1 MCLWVLT
8 ACLGLLPGNPS
19 PAVVVPGQPS
29 PFVVPSPE
37 LITIVTT
44 SPPSFPPPT
53 LPTLP
58 PTILTLPPTTIIP
71 APTTTAVPPAILN
84 PALSG
89 TIIPLVICSN
99 SEIVCVV
106 NPHDLS
112 GKTGPYRTQVGTTLT
127 PAAVINPPPIAGY
140 SAQMPSFDTAVKFP
154 RFRRNADLNFFK
166 RVKYSWKNVQEV
178 DREHRIKKRQ
188 FCGCVPIGTCSANE
202 NDVIIGTPGVEC
214 LADQDYCCGNT
225 VDIATKD
232 SCGVIKT
239 VRSSPRTTGTG
250 QASDGKNPWQGV
262 LLTQTDYVSGTVL
275 IDEFNVLTVAHKV
288 LQYVTPG
295 TPVNLKVRMG
305 DWNATQR
312 DSSLYQEYS
321 VSKVFSHPNFFPK
334 TLQNDI
340 AVLRLSSAVPFTPSA
355 GAVATINRACLPPT
369 ASTIYTGQ
377 RCVVAGVGHQVFG
390 PKGTI
395 QTTIKMVDVPIVDPA
410 RCQKLLRATRLG
422 SYFTLDTSS
431 FICAGGETSK
441 DVCTGD
447 GGSGLVCQVDEKW
460 ILVGLVSWGIGC
472 GSPNVPGVYVNVASY
487 LPWINQQIAAS

>member
-127 PAAVINPPPIAGY
+127 PAAVINPPPIDGY

-188 FCGCVPIGTCSANE
+188 FCGCVPIGTCSVNE

-225 VDIATKD
+225 VDIATKVP
-232 SCGVIKT
+232 CGVIKT

-288 LQYVTPG
+288 LQY
-295 TPVNLKVRMG
+295 M
-305 DWNATQR
+305 
-312 DSSLYQEYS
+312 
-321 VSKVFSHPNFFPK
+321 
-334 TLQNDI
+334 
-340 AVLRLSSAVPFTPSA
+340 
-355 GAVATINRACLPPT
+355 
-369 ASTIYTGQ
+369 
-377 RCVVAGVGHQVFG
+377 CVVAGVGHQVFG

-410 RCQKLLRATRLG
+410 RCQKLLRATRG